1 MAESTELISNE
12 WKHNLETTP
21 TKSITSLV
29 SIWDLLY
36 DEDGNFWTDYQ
47 SNSTHKVDEAG
58 IKLSHDV
65 ICYNRS
71 MIGNS
76 GAIDTIT
83 SPAIETSTWWSYG
96 IDIALPR
103 YDARSKYKTIK
114 AENPTFNFP
123 EGASNSEFN
132 IFDKDAAL
140 PLLNIKQFTIF
151 GVKAN
156 KVLLSSTSEA
166 LAWSNYNPPSL
177 GIWSGTPSSSVDI
190 FVSCLDTAFTS
201 TLVTQDSLSAYNR
214 VFLNSASMYARALIV
229 RSLNL
234 NANSLLGGDN
244 FTEWGDF
251 NKTIYDSAYPF
262 YNDLKSYLGED
273 TYKFLLKNTFVWIR
287 APFFADY
294 IKAEDFNQ
302 DLNQEAKVK
311 HSELMLSGKGDY
323 QKYDS
328 RLFERTKVDVGSTAS
343 NNATEDPNNPH
354 LSENS
359 MPYLPRTSPIVDF
372 FTSGFLKEND
382 LSESNDN
389 YSTKLNSSNLDKLKE
404 LLNDAIQGNDMPV
417 RGLPATAINRDLV
430 DANIPGWFDPES
442 HYTAEDYIEMGRM
455 LTMLPN
461 DGNLYTDGRIISPT
475 IDEIIYI
482 LRKIISGR
490 PSDIQDAEVA
500 LDNISV
506 EKDTKGLVRLE
517 KEDIGIPL
525 GTDTNAINA
534 DTTLKEATDSE
545 FNFKLGGQFVHGSP
559 IDYMF
564 TGTGEVTV
572 TKYVNQNDTIVYPIY
587 KDLKKVS
594 EDVTTFNPTSN
605 RDITNFTAWKD
616 STQSDV
622 IKDGEAVGG
631 NSNWAPREAPFSL
644 RELEAMIKANKFNI
658 NTLARFLKENF
669 TVSGGLG
676 KKVDATDDDAAN
688 VAAGSLYQMHKDYN
702 FDITNPNT
710 FYNANGTDNGLRDNE
725 PVGAKA
731 LIDDTDIRSP
741 QQKSEG
747 HIRYMQDYG
756 TSEALKFNQEE
767 YSSSDVYLSASGE
780 WRYVSDHNRIPVLRC
795 EY

>member
-29 SIWDLLY
+29 SVWDLLY
-36 DEDGNFWTDYQ
+36 DEDGKFWIDYQ
-47 SNSTHKVDEAG
+47 NNSTLRIDEAG

-71 MIGNS
+71 MINNS
-76 GAIDTIT
+76 GLIDTTT

-103 YDARSKYKTIK
+103 YDARAKYKTI
-114 AENPTFNFP
+114 EPDNPGNPFNEF
-123 EGASNSEFN
+123 EGASGGNFN

-140 PLLNIKQFTIF
+140 PLLNIKQFTTF
-151 GVKAN
+151 GVKAS
-156 KVLLSSTSEA
+156 KTLLSTTSNEV
-166 LAWSNYNPPSL
+166 LAWSTYVPPSL
-177 GIWSGTPSSSVDI
+177 GLWSGSSPAETIDI
-190 FVSCLDTAFTS
+190 YISCLDTAFTS

-214 VFLNSASMYARALIV
+214 IFLNPMSMYARMLLV

-234 NANSLLGGDN
+234 DTGKLLA
-244 FTEWGDF
+244 TETF
-251 NKTIYDSAYPF
+251 NNPRTFKDTRYTSYEAF
-262 YNDLKSYLGED
+262 YNDLKSYLGD
-273 TYKFLLKNTFVWIR
+273 DKYKLLLKNTFVWVR

-294 IKAEDFNQ
+294 IKAENFNQ

-328 RLFERTKVDVGSTAS
+328 RLLEGATIGTDNTAS
-343 NNATEDPNNPH
+343 NSTENLDDPN

-359 MPYLPRTSPIVDF
+359 MPYLPRTTPIVDF
-372 FTSGFLKEND
+372 FTSGFLREND
-382 LSESNDN
+382 LIEPNDN
-389 YSTKLNSSNLDKLKE
+389 YSTKLDSNNLNKLKE
-404 LLNDAIQGNDMPV
+404 LINETMHGNDMPV
-417 RGLPATAINRDLV
+417 RGLPTTAISRDLV
-430 DANIPGWFDPES
+430 NANIPGWFDPES
-442 HYTAEDYIEMGRM
+442 KYKAEDYIEMGRM

-506 EKDTKGLVRLE
+506 EKDNKGLVRLE

-545 FNFKLGGQFVHGSP
+545 FNFKLGGKQVHGSP
-559 IDYMF
+559 IDYIF
-564 TGTGEVTV
+564 TGSGDVSV

-605 RDITNFTAWKD
+605 RGITNFTAWKD
-616 STQSDV
+616 STQSVV

-702 FDITNPNT
+702 
-710 FYNANGTDNGLRDNE
+710 
-725 PVGAKA
+725 
-731 LIDDTDIRSP
+731 LILQILIHS
-741 QQKSEG
+741 
-747 HIRYMQDYG
+747 IMQTEQIMVLG
-756 TSEALKFNQEE
+756 IINQ
-767 YSSSDVYLSASGE
+767 
-780 WRYVSDHNRIPVLRC
+780 
-795 EY
+795 